1 MAQGKKYND
10 DVREKAFALLALN
23 NNCAYVAQALDLP
36 YTTVK
41 TWERKWLREA
51 EEKKKTPHPSSMG
64 QCNANEVRNAKLE
77 GHFKTTESQGS
88 MTEMP
93 RTPSPQW
100 EGFGEVASA
109 PNAYEET
116 SVDGLNLVELRQ
128 KKKEQ
133 FVDDAWRMLG
143 KAQSLLERRLTRALE
158 QEDALDALMAEFEK
172 IGDEGEGGSLS
183 DKELRAMYAR
193 FSALKLEDTRALSS
207 VLGTLY
213 DKQALASKEATQIV
227 GGVVEVKKF
236 EEM

>member
-51 EEKKKTPHPSSMG
+51 EEKEKK
-64 QCNANEVRNAKLE
+64 
-77 GHFKTTESQGS
+77 GS
-88 MTEMP
+88 ADTSEAD
-93 RTPSPQW
+93 RRGRRSLQ

-172 IGDEGEGGSLS
+172 IGDQGEGGSLS

>member
-51 EEKKKTPHPSSMG
+51 EEKEKTPHPSPT
-64 QCNANEVRNAKLE
+64 A
-77 GHFKTTESQGS
+77 
-88 MTEMP
+88 
-93 RTPSPQW
+93 TPSPQG

-133 FVDDAWRMLG
+133 FIDDAWRMLG

-172 IGDEGEGGSLS
+172 IGDQGEGDSLS
-183 DKELRAMYAR
+183 DQELRAMYAR

>member
-51 EEKKKTPHPSSMG
+51 EEKEKKGTVDTSKADRRGDQS
-64 QCNANEVRNAKLE
+64 L
-77 GHFKTTESQGS
+77 
-88 MTEMP
+88 
-93 RTPSPQW
+93 W
-100 EGFGEVASA
+100 EGFYGVKSA

-116 SVDGLNLVELRQ
+116 SAGGLNLVELRQ

-133 FVDDAWRMLG
+133 FVDDAWRMIG

-158 QEDALDALMAEFEK
+158 QEDALDALMAKFEK
-172 IGDEGEGGSLS
+172 IGDQGEGGSLS

-207 VLGTLY
+207 VLGTLF
-213 DKQALASKEATQIV
+213 DKQALASKEPTTIV
-227 GGVVEVKKF
+227 EGAVEVKKF

>member
-51 EEKKKTPHPSSMG
+51 EEKAKKGTVDTSEADRRGRRSL
-64 QCNANEVRNAKLE
+64 Q
-77 GHFKTTESQGS
+77 
-88 MTEMP
+88 
-93 RTPSPQW
+93 
-100 EGFGEVASA
+100 EGFCGVASA

-116 SVDGLNLVELRQ
+116 NVDGFSLVELRQ

-158 QEDALDALMAEFEK
+158 QEDALDALMLEFEK
-172 IGDEGEGGSLS
+172 IGDEGGGDPLS
-183 DKELRAMYAR
+183 DKQLRAMYAR